1 MLTDRFENALSLAA
15 RLHRSQTRKGSDI
28 PYVSHL
34 MAVSALVI
42 EYGGDEDQ
50 AIAALLHDAVEDQGG
65 QDTAD
70 MIRATF
76 GDRVA
81 DIVLA
86 CSDSIQQDKED
97 WQWRKDRYIASLATK
112 GEDALLVTTCDK
124 FHNATT
130 ILHDIAVHGPAVF
143 ERFTAKRDGTL
154 WYYRQLADR
163 LTTVRPGPLSER
175 LDTTVTALE
184 AAA

>member
-15 RLHRSQTRKGSDI
+15 RLHRTQTRKGSGI
-28 PYVSHL
+28 PYISHL

-50 AIAALLHDAVEDQGG
+50 AIAGLLHDAVEDQGG

-70 MIRATF
+70 RIRATY

-86 CSDSIQQDKED
+86 CSDSTDQEKEA
-97 WQWRKDRYIASLATK
+97 WQLRKDRYLASLATK
-112 GEDALLVTTCDK
+112 GEDALLVTSCDK
-124 FHNATT
+124 LHNATA
-130 ILHDIAVHGPAVF
+130 ILTDLRVDGPAVF
-143 ERFTAKRDGTL
+143 DRFTAKRDGTL
-154 WYYRQLADR
+154 WYYRQLADTLAR
-163 LTTVRPGPLSER
+163 VRPGPLSDR
-175 LDTTVTALE
+175 LADTVTALE